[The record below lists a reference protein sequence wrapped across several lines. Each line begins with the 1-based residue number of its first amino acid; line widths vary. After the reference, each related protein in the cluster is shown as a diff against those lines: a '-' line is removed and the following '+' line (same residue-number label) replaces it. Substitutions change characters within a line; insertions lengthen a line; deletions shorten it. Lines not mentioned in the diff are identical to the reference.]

1 MKIIHLGY
9 AVFLFKNNMC
19 IAMYTDNDIMYI
31 KKGNSAKKFKEKFY
45 PFCVKTV
52 DSLG

>member
-9 AVFLFKNNMC
+9 AVFLFNKREC
-19 IAMYTDNDIMYI
+19 IALYTDNDIMYI

-45 PFCVKTV
+45 PFFIKTV

>member
-9 AVFLFKNNMC
+9 AVFLFSRHEC
-19 IAMYTDNDIMYI
+19 VGLYTDNDIMYI
-31 KKGNSAKKFKEKFY
+31 KKGYTAKKFKEKFY

-52 DSLG
+52 DSL